1 MSTPPTLDAAAIQA
15 LVAEVVRR
23 IQAGQ
28 AAAPRSAAPP
38 VATAAAATPAVAA
51 GAAITERVITLAM
64 IERVPAGVQAVSAVA
79 NAVITPSAADRARER
94 GITIVRGGP
103 ATPAVAS
110 RPFVIAQA
118 ACRSDAS
125 ARASAIAR
133 AIPGAQQLPTS
144 GLADVVAAL
153 AGHASRDAARGVLLT
168 SKPAV
173 AVVLANRSASLRA
186 VTGRDAAAITSAASD
201 AAANL
206 LVVDPGQFTGGSL
219 ERICAD
225 FHRAASGPLPAE
237 LAATPSGCGC
247 KTHTH

>member
-1 MSTPPTLDAAAIQA
+1 VSTPVTVDAAAIQA

-28 AAAPRSAAPP
+28 AVAAQSASPP
-38 VATAAAATPAVAA
+38 VATTPPTPAAAT
-51 GAAITERVITLAM
+51 GIAITERVITLAM
-64 IERVPAGVQAVSAVA
+64 IERVPAGVHAVSAAA
-79 NAVITPSAADRARER
+79 NAVIAPSAADRARER
-94 GITIVRGGP
+94 GITIVRGGAAAP
-103 ATPAVAS
+103 ATMA
-110 RPFVIAQA
+110 RPFLIAQA

-133 AIPGAQQLPTS
+133 SIPGAQQLPSS
-144 GLADVVAAL
+144 GLAEVVTAL

-186 VTGRDAAAITSAASD
+186 VTGRDAATLVSSAAD

-206 LVVDPGQFTGGSL
+206 LVVDPAAFSGGGLDRLCS
-219 ERICAD
+219 D
-225 FHRAASGPLPAE
+225 FHRSPSVAVPTELQAAPP
-237 LAATPSGCGC
+237 GCGC
-247 KTHTH
+247 KTHPH